1 VRLGNCEMS
10 FFTYILRKFAR
21 RAVAAAC
28 IALPA
33 LAAHAQNGSTPL
45 IWEVRSPSNTVYLFG
60 TVHVGARKLY
70 PLSPAVERAY
80 SASRVLA
87 LEADPTDPSTVL
99 AATQRATYTP
109 PDSLAHHISPQLMG
123 ELRKALPAIG
133 LPVEYAEV
141 MRPELLAMTLA
152 MMEVGRQGYDPGL
165 GLDIHLAQRAK
176 QDGKRIVELESIAG
190 QLALLGSFSP
200 ELQEAMLRSA
210 VDDIMSGSL
219 SADIR
224 DLVSSWRVGDEKH
237 LWELVNKEMEEL
249 PAVQA
254 QELREQLYDA
264 RNREMTDKIAVML
277 AGSEPTLV
285 AVGVG
290 HLLGDTGIVE
300 LLRKRGYTVRRL

>member
-1 VRLGNCEMS
+1 MPLFS
-10 FFTYILRKFAR
+10 SILRKLGAR
-21 RAVAAAC
+21 VLTGAC

-45 IWEVRSPSNTVYLFG
+45 IWEARSPTNTVYLFG

-80 SASRVLA
+80 AASRVLA
-87 LEADPTDPSTVL
+87 LEADPTDQSAVL
-99 AATQRATYTP
+99 AATRAATYTP
-109 PDSLAHHISPQLMG
+109 PDNLTHHISSDLLD
-123 ELRKALPAIG
+123 ELKKALPAVG

-152 MMEVGRQGYDPGL
+152 MMEVGRQGYDPNL
-165 GLDIHLAQRAK
+165 GLDIHLARRAK

-190 QLALLGSFSP
+190 QLALLSSFSP
-200 ELQEAMLRSA
+200 ELQEEMLRSA
-210 VDDIMSGSL
+210 VDGVSKGSL

-224 DLVSSWRVGDEKH
+224 DLVSAWRAGDEKR
-237 LWELVNKEMEEL
+237 LWELVNKEVDEL
-249 PAVQA
+249 PAAQA

-264 RNREMTDKIAVML
+264 RNREMTGKIVTML
-277 AGSEPTLV
+277 AGNEATLV

-290 HLLGDTGIVE
+290 HLLGINGIVE
-300 LLRKRGYTVRRL
+300 LLRKKGYSVRKL